1 MRTVTFALTTV
12 IFAFTIASTAQSG
25 EPLSLH
31 SRWGPPATSETS
43 LTYHRRGFTSGTSP
57 LQSRWGPP
65 PTPPASPGV
74 LATIAEARD
83 KFGFDDGRASP
94 SSPTPLT
101 PPEPQS
107 PPSPPHSRAAMKA
120 EAEAFAAAKKAAW
133 LRTRTRTPVVS
144 RYGNGGGQVDRY
156 GKPVGRRF
164 G

>member
-1 MRTVTFALTTV
+1 MRTVLTVKITVLTV
-12 IFAFTIASTAQSG
+12 IFTTTTTIIVAD
-25 EPLSLH
+25 EPLSVN
-31 SRWGPPATSETS
+31 SRWGPQSETS
-43 LTYHRRGFTSGTSP
+43 PIQHRLGFKTATSP

-65 PTPPASPGV
+65 PAPPTPPGV

-94 SSPTPLT
+94 SSPTPPAL
-101 PPEPQS
+101 PAAQS

-133 LRTRTRTPVVS
+133 LRMRTSVVSRS